1 MQYRQIPTKPA
12 FTAVSMPGALALF
25 GEGRGEKMEKNP
37 GIRSWT
43 ATERV
48 SAVTGS
54 PKLPPLARN
63 CPPGPLSNAS
73 PSIQIACL
81 KTPQSPP
88 TSEYPG
94 HPNQPWCWYGTGM
107 VPSITVL
114 DYEAQ
119 KALASLESL
128 MDPASSQNNPGL
140 EKPCNCSRIAG
151 DLTQ

>member
-63 CPPGPLSNAS
+63 CPP
-73 PSIQIACL
+73 QQCL
-81 KTPQSPP
+81 TVNPNRLPQNP
-88 TSEYPG
+88 TIPTYFRVSWTS
-94 HPNQPWCWYGTGM
+94 QSALVLVWYRDGT
-107 VPSITVL
+107 
-114 DYEAQ
+114 
-119 KALASLESL
+119 
-128 MDPASSQNNPGL
+128 
-140 EKPCNCSRIAG
+140 
-151 DLTQ
+151 